1 MTTETPVAT
10 TPMTATAATPDPK
23 ADPKALTPRQAEVL
37 AFMLD
42 FKRKNHMPPT
52 VRDIGESLGIKSTNG
67 VTCHLKALE
76 KKNCIQRVGKKARGI
91 VIVDPD
97 EPRMSVPVSGAL
109 TARGVSAVTATAI
122 DMLPL
127 LRPGTAC
134 YRVSSVADGLA
145 PGDMIFVASQ
155 SAYDKKDPVLWA
167 DKLGFGLL
175 AFHQL
180 TGQKLLGKVL
190 GVLRTTSK

>member
-1 MTTETPVAT
+1 MTTETPVTAAPVTISAT
-10 TPMTATAATPDPK
+10 TPPANPN
-23 ADPKALTPRQAEVL
+23 ALTARQAEVL

-42 FKRKNHMPPT
+42 YKRKHQMPPT
-52 VRDIGESLGIKSTNG
+52 VRDIGDGLGIKSPNG

-76 KKNCIQRVGKKARGI
+76 KKHCIQRVNKKSRGI
-91 VIVDPD
+91 VIIDPD
-97 EPRMSVPVSGAL
+97 EPRMSVPVSGSL

-127 LRPGTAC
+127 LRPGVAC
-134 YRVSSVADGLA
+134 YRVASAADGLA
-145 PGDMIFVASQ
+145 PGDVVFVVAQ
-155 SAYDKKDPVLWA
+155 AAYDKKDSVLWA
-167 DKLGFGLL
+167 DKAGYGLL

-180 TGQKLLGKVL
+180 TGQKVLGKVL

>member
-1 MTTETPVAT
+1 MTTETPVT
-10 TPMTATAATPDPK
+10 TPETEPTAT
-23 ADPKALTPRQAEVL
+23 ADPKALTARQAEVL

-52 VRDIGESLGIKSTNG
+52 VRDIGNGLGIKSPNG
-67 VTCHLKALE
+67 VACHLKALE
-76 KKNCIQRVGKKARGI
+76 KKNCIQRVSNKARGI
-91 VIVDPD
+91 MIVDPD
-97 EPRMSVPVSGAL
+97 EPRMSVPVSGSL
-109 TARGVSAVTATAI
+109 TARGVSTVSATAI

-127 LRPGTAC
+127 LRPGTTC

-145 PGDMIFVASQ
+145 PGDMIFVAAQ
-155 SAYDKKDPVLWA
+155 SAYDRKDPVLWA

-180 TGQKLLGKVL
+180 TGQKVLGKVL